1 MEGRIAGYGA
11 SKSWIQEY
19 ERLLK
24 RPLKK
29 FTIIDKE
36 TVDKFE
42 VYLHELN
49 SEWNFI
55 FLNLERSNQTRTL

>member
-1 MEGRIAGYGA
+1 MVAGYGA

-19 ERLLK
+19 EYLIK

-29 FTIIDKE
+29 FVIVDKQ

-42 VYLHELN
+42 VYFHKLI

-55 FLNLERSNQTRTL
+55 LLNFEE